1 MTKADVIAS
10 ASGVS
15 VASTG
20 LGIRYIGTEPMLAY
34 AYSGAVSVNATL
46 TDLLLFTTG
55 AGVIEAEFV
64 PFYMT
69 QTLEADDFLFKVS
82 MNGIFTFQ
90 LSAANNYETYPRRIR
105 FIIPPFTKF
114 HVQSKNLTEDEAWDM
129 GCKLTGRVYGA
140 E

>member
-1 MTKADVIAS
+1 MATEAVPANATI
-10 ASGVS
+10 
-15 VASTG
+15 ASTG
-20 LGIRYIGTEPMLAY
+20 LGLRYIGREHCY

-46 TDLLLFTTG
+46 TDLLLFHSG
-55 AGVIEAEFV
+55 AGLIDAEFV

-82 MNGIFTFQ
+82 LNDVFTFQ

-114 HVQSKNLTEDEAWDM
+114 HVQSKNLTENEAWNM
-129 GCKLTGRVYGA
+129 GCKLTGRVYGV
-140 E
+140 